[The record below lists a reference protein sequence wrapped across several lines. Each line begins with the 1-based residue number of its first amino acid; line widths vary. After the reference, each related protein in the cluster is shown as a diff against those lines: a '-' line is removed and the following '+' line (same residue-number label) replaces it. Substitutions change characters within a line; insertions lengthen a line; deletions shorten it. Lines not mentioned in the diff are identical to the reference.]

1 MMNLRKNCVNSGRRA
16 HLVGLKPMGPL
27 TKEIPEIDFR
37 SIRDILRLRWWI
49 FPLCVVVCVGL
60 LYTQESNLQSTPS
73 SVLVVATYGPR
84 NEMAGLSLYGID
96 PTAVREY
103 PSFQNQLESVR
114 EQAAKAV
121 EDQLGQSIDVTVTRP
136 EQQVSLITAADT
148 TGKQKLTMLNVGEP
162 NYILTC
168 IASTQETCDQ
178 AIAIYVKQLSVSRAD
193 GIANGLRKLADD
205 VQKVIDSTQVEQSQL
220 ELQRNALLTASSSAA
235 GEMQL
240 VSELV
245 EAQSGTITTVKKTTY
260 IFGALAGL
268 LIAALIVL
276 QLTYTD
282 DKIRSSRKLLSSNST
297 PVFLGEITSRNT
309 AAEVRQVLA
318 GLVTQSRAAG
328 KSSISLIP
336 IDAHADLDH
345 LIGLMGD
352 DAKSNGLTITK
363 TPSIDEMSIAQMLDS
378 ASALTVI
385 IAHKNS
391 SSLAAVRHAK
401 EVLARSNN
409 NVVGIVLVTPSR

>member
-1 MMNLRKNCVNSGRRA
+1 
-16 HLVGLKPMGPL
+16 MGPL
-27 TKEIPEIDFR
+27 TKEIPEIDLR

-60 LYTQESNLQSTPS
+60 LFTQESNLRSAPT

-121 EDQLGQSIDVTVTRP
+121 EDQLGQPIDVIVTRP
-136 EQQVSLITAADT
+136 EQQVSLIAAADT

-162 NYILTC
+162 NYVLTC
-168 IASTQETCDQ
+168 SASTQESCDQ
-178 AIAIYVKQLSVSRAD
+178 AIAIYVQQLSTSRAN

-205 VQKVIDSTQVEQSQL
+205 VQKVIDSTRVEQSQL
-220 ELQRNALLTASSSAA
+220 ELQRNALLTASSSAT

-352 DAKSNGLTITK
+352 DAKSNGITITK

-385 IAHKNS
+385 IAGKNV
-391 SSLAAVRHAK
+391 SSLTAVRHAK

-409 NVVGIVLVTPSR
+409 NVVGVVLVAPTR

>member
-1 MMNLRKNCVNSGRRA
+1 
-16 HLVGLKPMGPL
+16 MGPL
-27 TKEIPEIDFR
+27 TKEIPEIDLR

-60 LYTQESNLQSTPS
+60 LFTQESNLQSAPT

-103 PSFQNQLESVR
+103 PSFQNQLENVR

-121 EDQLGQSIDVTVTRP
+121 EDQLGQPIDVIVTRP
-136 EQQVSLITAADT
+136 EQQVSLIAAADT

-162 NYILTC
+162 NYVLTC
-168 IASTQETCDQ
+168 SASTQESCDQ
-178 AIAIYVKQLSVSRAD
+178 AIAIYVQQLSTSRAD
-193 GIANGLRKLADD
+193 GIANGLRKLADN
-205 VQKVIDSTQVEQSQL
+205 VQKVIDSTQAGQSQL
-220 ELQRNALLTASSSAA
+220 ELQRNALLTASSSAT

-245 EAQSGTITTVKKTTY
+245 EAQSGTLTTVKTTTY

-268 LIAALIVL
+268 LVAALIVL

-282 DKIRSSRKLLSSNST
+282 DKIRSSRKLLSSSST
-297 PVFLGEITSRNT
+297 PVFLGEISSHNA

-318 GLVTQSRAAG
+318 GLVTRSHVTNQTL
-328 KSSISLIP
+328 ISLVPVDKKTDI
-336 IDAHADLDH
+336 DH
-345 LIGLMGD
+345 LIELMGD

-363 TPSIDEMSIAQMLDS
+363 TASVDEMSVTQIVES
-378 ASALTVI
+378 AATLTVI
-385 IAHKNS
+385 IARRNFS
-391 SSLAAVRHAK
+391 TLTALRRAE

-409 NVVGIVLVTPSR
+409 NVVGVVLVTPTR

>member
-1 MMNLRKNCVNSGRRA
+1 MMNLRKNCVNSGCRA

-60 LYTQESNLQSTPS
+60 LYTQESNLQLTPS

-96 PTAVREY
+96 STAVREY

-121 EDQLGQSIDVTVTRP
+121 EDQLGQSIDVTVARP

-268 LIAALIVL
+268 LISALIVL

-336 IDAHADLDH
+336 IDAHADLDY

-385 IAHKNS
+385 IAHKNL

>member
-1 MMNLRKNCVNSGRRA
+1 
-16 HLVGLKPMGPL
+16 MGPL

-49 FPLCVVVCVGL
+49 FPLCAVVCVGL
-60 LYTQESNLQSTPS
+60 LFTQESNLQSDPS

-84 NEMAGLSLYGID
+84 NEMAALSLYGID

-114 EQAAKAV
+114 EQAAEAV
-121 EDQLGQSIDVTVTRP
+121 EVQLGQPIDVTVARP
-136 EQQVSLITAADT
+136 EQQVSLIAAADT

-162 NYILTC
+162 NYVLVC
-168 IASTQETCDQ
+168 SASTQQSCDQ
-178 AIAIYVKQLSVSRAD
+178 AIAIYVKQLSISRAN

-205 VQKVIDSTQVEQSQL
+205 VQKVLDASQDNQSQL
-220 ELQRNALLTASSSAA
+220 ELQRNALLTASSSAT

-245 EAQSGTITTVKKTTY
+245 EAQGGTITTVNKSTY

-282 DKIRSSRKLLSSNST
+282 DKIRSSRKLQTSVSS
-297 PVFLGEITSRNT
+297 PVFLGEITGNST

-318 GLVTQSRAAG
+318 GLVTRSRVTNQTL
-328 KSSISLIP
+328 ISLVP
-336 IDAHADLDH
+336 VDAHVDIDH
-345 LIGLMGD
+345 IVGLMSD

-363 TPSIDEMSIAQMLDS
+363 IPSINEMSVAQMIDS

-385 IAHKNS
+385 IARKNL
-391 SSLAAVRHAK
+391 SSLTAVRHAK

-409 NVVGIVLVTPSR
+409 NVGGVILMSTLS

>member
-1 MMNLRKNCVNSGRRA
+1 
-16 HLVGLKPMGPL
+16 MGPL

-49 FPLCVVVCVGL
+49 FPLCAVVCVGL
-60 LYTQESNLQSTPS
+60 LFTQESNLQSDPS

-84 NEMAGLSLYGID
+84 NEMAALSLYGID

-114 EQAAKAV
+114 EQAAEAV
-121 EDQLGQSIDVTVTRP
+121 EVQLGQPIDVTVARP
-136 EQQVSLITAADT
+136 EQQVSLIAAADT

-162 NYILTC
+162 NYVLVC
-168 IASTQETCDQ
+168 SASTQESCDQ
-178 AIAIYVKQLSVSRAD
+178 AIAIYVKQLSISRAN

-205 VQKVIDSTQVEQSQL
+205 VQKVLDASQDNQSQL
-220 ELQRNALLTASSSAA
+220 ELQRNALLTASSSAT

-245 EAQSGTITTVKKTTY
+245 EAQGGTITTVNKSTY

-282 DKIRSSRKLLSSNST
+282 DKIRSSRKLQTSVSS
-297 PVFLGEITSRNT
+297 PVFLGEITGNST

-318 GLVTQSRAAG
+318 GLVTRSRVTNQTL
-328 KSSISLIP
+328 ISLVP
-336 IDAHADLDH
+336 VDAHVDIDH
-345 LIGLMGD
+345 IVGLMSD

-363 TPSIDEMSIAQMLDS
+363 IPSINEMSVAQMIDS

-385 IAHKNS
+385 IARKNL
-391 SSLAAVRHAK
+391 SSLTAVRHAK

-409 NVVGIVLVTPSR
+409 NVGGVILMSILS

>member
-1 MMNLRKNCVNSGRRA
+1 
-16 HLVGLKPMGPL
+16 MGPL
-27 TKEIPEIDFR
+27 SKEIPEIDFR

-49 FPLCVVVCVGL
+49 FPLCAVVCVGL
-60 LYTQESNLQSTPS
+60 LFTQESNLQSDPS

-114 EQAAKAV
+114 EQAAEAV
-121 EDQLGQSIDVTVTRP
+121 EVQLGQPIDVTVARP
-136 EQQVSLITAADT
+136 EQQVSLIAATDT
-148 TGKQKLTMLNVGEP
+148 NGKQKLTMLNVGEP
-162 NYILTC
+162 NYVLVC
-168 IASTQETCDQ
+168 SASTQQSCDQ
-178 AIAIYVKQLSVSRAD
+178 AIAIYVKQLSISRAN

-205 VQKVIDSTQVEQSQL
+205 VQKVLDASQDNQSQL
-220 ELQRNALLTASSSAA
+220 ELQRNALLTASSSAT

-245 EAQSGTITTVKKTTY
+245 EAQGGTITTVNKSTY

-282 DKIRSSRKLLSSNST
+282 DKIRSSRKLQTSVSS
-297 PVFLGEITSRNT
+297 PVFLGEITGNST

-318 GLVTQSRAAG
+318 GLVTRSRVTNQTL
-328 KSSISLIP
+328 ISLVP
-336 IDAHADLDH
+336 VDAHVDIDH
-345 LIGLMGD
+345 IVGLMSD

-363 TPSIDEMSIAQMLDS
+363 IPSINEMSVAQMIDS

-385 IAHKNS
+385 IARKNL
-391 SSLAAVRHAK
+391 SSLTAVRHAK

-409 NVVGIVLVTPSR
+409 NVGGVILMSILS

>member
-1 MMNLRKNCVNSGRRA
+1 
-16 HLVGLKPMGPL
+16 MGPL
-27 TKEIPEIDFR
+27 SKEIPEIDFR

-49 FPLCVVVCVGL
+49 FPLCAVVCVGL
-60 LYTQESNLQSTPS
+60 LFTQESNLQSDPS

-84 NEMAGLSLYGID
+84 NEMAALSLYGID

-114 EQAAKAV
+114 EQAAEAV
-121 EDQLGQSIDVTVTRP
+121 EVQLGQPIDVTVARP
-136 EQQVSLITAADT
+136 EQQVSLIAATDT
-148 TGKQKLTMLNVGEP
+148 NGKQKLTMLNVGEP
-162 NYILTC
+162 NYVLVC
-168 IASTQETCDQ
+168 SASTQQSCDQ
-178 AIAIYVKQLSVSRAD
+178 AIAIYVKQLSISRAN

-205 VQKVIDSTQVEQSQL
+205 VQKVLDASQDNQSQL
-220 ELQRNALLTASSSAA
+220 ELQRNALLTASSSAT

-245 EAQSGTITTVKKTTY
+245 EAQGGTITTVNKSTY

-282 DKIRSSRKLLSSNST
+282 DKIRSSRKLQTSVSS
-297 PVFLGEITSRNT
+297 PVFLGEITGNST

-318 GLVTQSRAAG
+318 GLVTRSRVTNQTL
-328 KSSISLIP
+328 ISLVP
-336 IDAHADLDH
+336 VDAHVDIDH
-345 LIGLMGD
+345 IVGLMSD

-363 TPSIDEMSIAQMLDS
+363 IPSINEMSVAQMIDS

-385 IAHKNS
+385 IARKNL
-391 SSLAAVRHAK
+391 SSLTAVRHAK

-409 NVVGIVLVTPSR
+409 NVGGVILMSILS

>member
-1 MMNLRKNCVNSGRRA
+1 MMNLRKNCVNSGCRA

-318 GLVTQSRAAG
+318 GLVTQSRATNQ
-328 KSSISLIP
+328 SLISLLP
-336 IDAHADLDH
+336 VDAHADLDY
-345 LIGLMGD
+345 LIELMSD

-363 TPSIDEMSIAQMLDS
+363 TPSVDEMSVVQMLDS

-385 IAHKNS
+385 IARKNL

-409 NVVGIVLVTPSR
+409 NVIGVVLVTPTR

>member
-1 MMNLRKNCVNSGRRA
+1 
-16 HLVGLKPMGPL
+16 MGPL
-27 TKEIPEIDFR
+27 SKEIPEIDFR

-49 FPLCVVVCVGL
+49 FPLCAVVCVGL
-60 LYTQESNLQSTPS
+60 LFTQESNLQSDPS

-121 EDQLGQSIDVTVTRP
+121 EVQLGQPIDVTVARP
-136 EQQVSLITAADT
+136 EQQVSLIAATDT
-148 TGKQKLTMLNVGEP
+148 NGKQKLTMLNVGEP
-162 NYILTC
+162 NYVLVC
-168 IASTQETCDQ
+168 SASTQQSCDQ
-178 AIAIYVKQLSVSRAD
+178 AIAIYVKQLSISRAN

-205 VQKVIDSTQVEQSQL
+205 VQKVLDASQDNQSQL
-220 ELQRNALLTASSSAA
+220 ELQRNALLTASSSAT

-245 EAQSGTITTVKKTTY
+245 EAQGGTITTVNKSTY

-282 DKIRSSRKLLSSNST
+282 DKIRSSRKLQTSVSS
-297 PVFLGEITSRNT
+297 PVFLGEITGNST

-318 GLVTQSRAAG
+318 GLVTRSRVTNQTL
-328 KSSISLIP
+328 ISLVP
-336 IDAHADLDH
+336 VDAHVDIDH
-345 LIGLMGD
+345 IVGLMSD

-363 TPSIDEMSIAQMLDS
+363 IPSINEMSVAQMIDS

-385 IAHKNS
+385 IARKNL
-391 SSLAAVRHAK
+391 SSLTAVRHAK

-409 NVVGIVLVTPSR
+409 NVGGVILMSTLS

>member
-1 MMNLRKNCVNSGRRA
+1 
-16 HLVGLKPMGPL
+16 MGPL

-49 FPLCVVVCVGL
+49 FPLCVIVCIGL

-84 NEMAGLSLYGID
+84 NETAGLSLYGID

-114 EQAAKAV
+114 EQAAKDV
-121 EDQLGQSIDVTVTRP
+121 EVQLGQPIDVSVSRP
-136 EQQVSLITAADT
+136 EQQVSLIAAEDT
-148 TGKQKLTMLNVGEP
+148 TGEQKLTMLSVGEP
-162 NYILTC
+162 NYVLTC
-168 IASTQETCDQ
+168 SASTQETCDQ
-178 AIAIYVKQLSVSRAD
+178 AIEIYVKQLSVSRAD

-205 VQKVIDSTQVEQSQL
+205 IQGVLDSSKVDQSQL
-220 ELQRNALLTASSSAA
+220 QLQRNALLTASSSAT

-240 VSELV
+240 VSEIV

-260 IFGALAGL
+260 VFGALAGL
-268 LIAALIVL
+268 LIAALIIL

-282 DKIRSSRKLLSSNST
+282 DKIRSSRKLLSSASA

-309 AAEVRQVLA
+309 TAEVRQVLA
-318 GLVTQSRAAG
+318 GLVTQSRVANR
-328 KSSISLIP
+328 SVVSLLP
-336 IDAHADLDH
+336 VDTHVDLDH
-345 LIGLMGD
+345 LIELMGE

-363 TPSIDEMSIAQMLDS
+363 TPSVDEMSVAQMLDT

-385 IAHKNS
+385 IARKNL

-409 NVVGIVLVTPSR
+409 NVVGVVLVTLNR

>member
-1 MMNLRKNCVNSGRRA
+1 
-16 HLVGLKPMGPL
+16 MGPL

-49 FPLCVVVCVGL
+49 FPLCAVVCVGL
-60 LYTQESNLQSTPS
+60 LFTQESNLQSDPS

-84 NEMAGLSLYGID
+84 NEMAALSLYGID

-114 EQAAKAV
+114 EQAAEAV
-121 EDQLGQSIDVTVTRP
+121 EVQLGQPIDVTVARP
-136 EQQVSLITAADT
+136 EQQVSLIAAADT

-162 NYILTC
+162 NYVLVC
-168 IASTQETCDQ
+168 SASTQESCDQ
-178 AIAIYVKQLSVSRAD
+178 AIAIYVKQLSISRAN

-205 VQKVIDSTQVEQSQL
+205 VQKVLDASQDNQSQL
-220 ELQRNALLTASSSAA
+220 ELQRNALLTASSSAT

-245 EAQSGTITTVKKTTY
+245 EAQGGTITTVNKSTY

-282 DKIRSSRKLLSSNST
+282 DKIRSSRKLQTSVSS
-297 PVFLGEITSRNT
+297 PVFLGEITGNST

-318 GLVTQSRAAG
+318 GLVTRSRVTNQTL
-328 KSSISLIP
+328 ISLVP
-336 IDAHADLDH
+336 VDAHVDIDH
-345 LIGLMGD
+345 IVGLMSD

-363 TPSIDEMSIAQMLDS
+363 IPSINEMSVAQMIDS

-385 IAHKNS
+385 IARKNL
-391 SSLAAVRHAK
+391 SSLTAVRHAK

-409 NVVGIVLVTPSR
+409 NVGGVILMSTLS

>member
-1 MMNLRKNCVNSGRRA
+1 
-16 HLVGLKPMGPL
+16 MGPL
-27 TKEIPEIDFR
+27 TKEIPEIDLR

-60 LYTQESNLQSTPS
+60 LFTQESNLKSAPT

-121 EDQLGQSIDVTVTRP
+121 EDQLGQPIDVIITRP
-136 EQQVSLITAADT
+136 EQQVSLIAAADT

-162 NYILTC
+162 NYVLTC
-168 IASTQETCDQ
+168 IASTQESCDQ
-178 AIAIYVKQLSVSRAD
+178 AIAIYVQQLSTSRAN

-205 VQKVIDSTQVEQSQL
+205 VQKVIDSTRVEQSQL
-220 ELQRNALLTASSSAA
+220 ELQRNALLTASSSAT

-363 TPSIDEMSIAQMLDS
+363 TPSIDEMSLAQMLDS

-385 IAHKNS
+385 IAGKNV
-391 SSLAAVRHAK
+391 SSLTAVRHAK

-409 NVVGIVLVTPSR
+409 NVVGVVLVAPTR

>member
-1 MMNLRKNCVNSGRRA
+1 MS
-16 HLVGLKPMGPL
+16 
-27 TKEIPEIDFR
+27 
-37 SIRDILRLRWWI
+37 
-49 FPLCVVVCVGL
+49 
-60 LYTQESNLQSTPS
+60 
-73 SVLVVATYGPR
+73 
-84 NEMAGLSLYGID
+84 
-96 PTAVREY
+96 
-103 PSFQNQLESVR
+103 
-114 EQAAKAV
+114 
-121 EDQLGQSIDVTVTRP
+121 
-136 EQQVSLITAADT
+136 
-148 TGKQKLTMLNVGEP
+148 
-162 NYILTC
+162 
-168 IASTQETCDQ
+168 
-178 AIAIYVKQLSVSRAD
+178 QLSASRAD

-309 AAEVRQVLA
+309 AAEVRQVVA
-318 GLVTQSRAAG
+318 GLVTQSRVTNQ
-328 KSSISLIP
+328 SLISLLP
-336 IDAHADLDH
+336 VDTHTDLDH
-345 LIGLMGD
+345 LIELMGED
-352 DAKSNGLTITK
+352 TKSNGFAITK
-363 TPSIDEMSIAQMLDS
+363 TVSVDEMSVAQMLDR

-385 IAHKNS
+385 IARKNL
-391 SSLAAVRHAK
+391 SSLTAVRHAK

-409 NVVGIVLVTPSR
+409 NVVGVILVTPTH

>member
-1 MMNLRKNCVNSGRRA
+1 
-16 HLVGLKPMGPL
+16 MGPL

-178 AIAIYVKQLSVSRAD
+178 AIEIYVKQLSVSRAD

-205 VQKVIDSTQVEQSQL
+205 VQKVLDSSPDNQSQL

-245 EAQSGTITTVKKTTY
+245 EAQSGTITTVHKSTY

-268 LIAALIVL
+268 LIALLIVL

-282 DKIRSSRKLLSSNST
+282 DKIRSSRKLLSSSST
-297 PVFLGEITSRNT
+297 PIFLGEITSRNT

-318 GLVTQSRAAG
+318 GLVTQSRVANR
-328 KSSISLIP
+328 SLISLLP
-336 IDAHADLDH
+336 ADAHTDLDH
-345 LIGLMGD
+345 LIELMSD
-352 DAKSNGLTITK
+352 DAKSNGLTIAK
-363 TPSIDEMSIAQMLDS
+363 TPSVDEMSIAQMLDS

-385 IAHKNS
+385 IARKNL
-391 SSLAAVRHAK
+391 SSLTAVRHAK

-409 NVVGIVLVTPSR
+409 NVVGVILVTPTH

>member
-1 MMNLRKNCVNSGRRA
+1 
-16 HLVGLKPMGPL
+16 MGPL

-178 AIAIYVKQLSVSRAD
+178 AIEIYVKQLSVSRAD

-205 VQKVIDSTQVEQSQL
+205 VQKVLDSSPDNQSQL

-245 EAQSGTITTVKKTTY
+245 DAQSGTITTVHKSTY

-268 LIAALIVL
+268 LIALLIVL

-282 DKIRSSRKLLSSNST
+282 DKIRSSRKLLSSSST
-297 PVFLGEITSRNT
+297 PIFLGEITSRNT

-318 GLVTQSRAAG
+318 GLVTQSRVANR
-328 KSSISLIP
+328 SLISLLP
-336 IDAHADLDH
+336 ADAHTDLDH
-345 LIGLMGD
+345 LIELMSD
-352 DAKSNGLTITK
+352 DAKSNGLTIAK
-363 TPSIDEMSIAQMLDS
+363 TPSVDEMSIAQMLDS

-385 IAHKNS
+385 IARKNL
-391 SSLAAVRHAK
+391 SSLTAVRHAK

-409 NVVGIVLVTPSR
+409 NVVGVILVTPTH

>member
-1 MMNLRKNCVNSGRRA
+1 
-16 HLVGLKPMGPL
+16 MGPL
-27 TKEIPEIDFR
+27 TKEIPEIDLR

-49 FPLCVVVCVGL
+49 FPLCVVVSVGL
-60 LYTQESNLQSTPS
+60 LFTQESNLKSAPT

-121 EDQLGQSIDVTVTRP
+121 EDQLGQPIDVIITRP
-136 EQQVSLITAADT
+136 EQQVSLIAAADT

-162 NYILTC
+162 NYVLTC
-168 IASTQETCDQ
+168 IASTQESCDQ
-178 AIAIYVKQLSVSRAD
+178 AIAIYVQQLSTSRAN

-205 VQKVIDSTQVEQSQL
+205 VQKVIDSTRVEQSQL
-220 ELQRNALLTASSSAA
+220 ELQRNALLTASSSAT

-245 EAQSGTITTVKKTTY
+245 EARSGTITTVHKSTY

-268 LIAALIVL
+268 LIALLIVL

-282 DKIRSSRKLLSSNST
+282 DKIRSSRKLLSSSST
-297 PVFLGEITSRNT
+297 PIFLGEITSRNT

-328 KSSISLIP
+328 KSSISLMP
-336 IDAHADLDH
+336 ADAHTDLDH
-345 LIGLMGD
+345 LIELMSD
-352 DAKSNGLTITK
+352 DAKSNGLTIAK
-363 TPSIDEMSIAQMLDS
+363 TPSVDEMSIAQMLDS

-385 IAHKNS
+385 IARKNL
-391 SSLAAVRHAK
+391 SSLTAVRHAK

-409 NVVGIVLVTPSR
+409 NVVGVILVTPTH

>member
-1 MMNLRKNCVNSGRRA
+1 
-16 HLVGLKPMGPL
+16 MGPL
-27 TKEIPEIDFR
+27 TKEIPEIDLR

-60 LYTQESNLQSTPS
+60 LFTQESNLKSAPT

-96 PTAVREY
+96 PTAVREF
-103 PSFQNQLESVR
+103 PSFQNQLENVR

-121 EDQLGQSIDVTVTRP
+121 EDQLGQPIDVTVTRP
-136 EQQVSLITAADT
+136 EQQVSLIAAADT

-162 NYILTC
+162 NYVLTC
-168 IASTQETCDQ
+168 SASTQESCDQ
-178 AIAIYVKQLSVSRAD
+178 AIAIYVQQLSTSRAN

-220 ELQRNALLTASSSAA
+220 ELQRIALLTASSSAT

-245 EAQSGTITTVKKTTY
+245 EAQSGTITTVHTTTY

-268 LIAALIVL
+268 LMALLIVL

-282 DKIRSSRKLLSSNST
+282 DKIRSSRKLLSSASA

-318 GLVTQSRAAG
+318 GLVTQSRAANQ
-328 KSSISLIP
+328 SLISLLP
-336 IDAHADLDH
+336 VDAHADLDY

-363 TPSIDEMSIAQMLDS
+363 TPSVDEMSVVQMLDS

-385 IAHKNS
+385 IARKNL

-409 NVVGIVLVTPSR
+409 NVIGVVLVTPTR

>member
-1 MMNLRKNCVNSGRRA
+1 
-16 HLVGLKPMGPL
+16 
-27 TKEIPEIDFR
+27 
-37 SIRDILRLRWWI
+37 
-49 FPLCVVVCVGL
+49 
-60 LYTQESNLQSTPS
+60 
-73 SVLVVATYGPR
+73 VLVVATYGPR

-121 EDQLGQSIDVTVTRP
+121 EDQLGQPIDVSVSRP
-136 EQQVSLITAADT
+136 EQQVSLIAAADT

-162 NYILTC
+162 NYVLTC
-168 IASTQETCDQ
+168 IASTPELCDQ
-178 AIAIYVKQLSVSRAD
+178 AIEIYVKQLSASRAD

-205 VQKVIDSTQVEQSQL
+205 VQNVINSSQVGQSQL
-220 ELQRNALLTASSSAA
+220 ELQRNALLTASSSAT

-268 LIAALIVL
+268 LIALLIVL

-282 DKIRSSRKLLSSNST
+282 DKIRSSRKLLSSSST
-297 PVFLGEITSRNT
+297 PVFLGEISLRNT
-309 AAEVRQVLA
+309 TAEARQVVA
-318 GLVTQSRAAG
+318 GLVTQSRAANQ
-328 KSSISLIP
+328 SLISLLP
-336 IDAHADLDH
+336 VDAHADLDY
-345 LIGLMGD
+345 LIGLMDD

-363 TPSIDEMSIAQMLDS
+363 TPSVDEMSVAQMLDS

-385 IAHKNS
+385 IARKNL

-409 NVVGIVLVTPSR
+409 NVIGVVLVTPTR

>member
-1 MMNLRKNCVNSGRRA
+1 
-16 HLVGLKPMGPL
+16 MGPL
-27 TKEIPEIDFR
+27 TKEIPEIDLR

-60 LYTQESNLQSTPS
+60 LFTQESNLRSAPT

-103 PSFQNQLESVR
+103 PSFQNQLENVR

-121 EDQLGQSIDVTVTRP
+121 EDQLGQPIDVIVTRP
-136 EQQVSLITAADT
+136 EQQVSLIAAADT

-162 NYILTC
+162 NYVLTC
-168 IASTQETCDQ
+168 SASTQESCDQ
-178 AIAIYVKQLSVSRAD
+178 AIAIYVQQLSTSRAD
-193 GIANGLRKLADD
+193 GIANGLRKLADN
-205 VQKVIDSTQVEQSQL
+205 VQKVIDSTQAGQSQL
-220 ELQRNALLTASSSAA
+220 ELQRNALLTASSSAT

-245 EAQSGTITTVKKTTY
+245 EAQSGTLTTVKTTTY

-268 LIAALIVL
+268 LVAAFIVL

-282 DKIRSSRKLLSSNST
+282 DKIRSSRKLLSSSST

-309 AAEVRQVLA
+309 AAEVRQVVA
-318 GLVTQSRAAG
+318 GLVTQSRAANQ
-328 KSSISLIP
+328 SLISLLP
-336 IDAHADLDH
+336 VDAHADLDY

-363 TPSIDEMSIAQMLDS
+363 TPSVDEMSVAQMLDS

-385 IAHKNS
+385 IARKNL

-409 NVVGIVLVTPSR
+409 NVIGVVLVTPTR

>member
-1 MMNLRKNCVNSGRRA
+1 
-16 HLVGLKPMGPL
+16 MGPL
-27 TKEIPEIDFR
+27 TKEIPEIDLR

-60 LYTQESNLQSTPS
+60 LFTQESNLKSAPT

-121 EDQLGQSIDVTVTRP
+121 EDQLGQPIDVTVTRP
-136 EQQVSLITAADT
+136 EQQVSLIAAADT

-162 NYILTC
+162 NYVLVC
-168 IASTQETCDQ
+168 SASTRESCDQ
-178 AIAIYVKQLSVSRAD
+178 AIAIYVKQLSTSRAN

-205 VQKVIDSTQVEQSQL
+205 VQKVIDSTRVEQTQL
-220 ELQRNALLTASSSAA
+220 ELQRNALLTASSSAS

-245 EAQSGTITTVKKTTY
+245 EAQSATITTVKKTTY
-260 IFGALAGL
+260 LFGALAGL
-268 LIAALIVL
+268 LMALLIVL

-282 DKIRSSRKLLSSNST
+282 DKIRSSRKLLSSASA
-297 PVFLGEITSRNT
+297 PVFLGEITGNNT
-309 AAEVRQVLA
+309 DAEVRQVLA
-318 GLVTQSRAAG
+318 GLVTQSRVANR
-328 KSSISLIP
+328 SLISLLP
-336 IDAHADLDH
+336 IDADADLDH
-345 LIGLMGD
+345 LIGLLSD

-363 TPSIDEMSIAQMLDS
+363 TPSVDEMSVAQMLDS
-378 ASALTVI
+378 ATALTVM
-385 IAHKNS
+385 IAGKNV
-391 SSLAAVRHAK
+391 SSLTAVRHAK

-409 NVVGIVLVTPSR
+409 NVVGVVLVTPTR

>member
-1 MMNLRKNCVNSGRRA
+1 
-16 HLVGLKPMGPL
+16 MGPL
-27 TKEIPEIDFR
+27 TKEIPEIDLR

-60 LYTQESNLQSTPS
+60 LFTQESNLRSAPT

-103 PSFQNQLESVR
+103 PSFQNQLENVR

-121 EDQLGQSIDVTVTRP
+121 EDQLGQPIDVIVTRP
-136 EQQVSLITAADT
+136 EQQVSLIAAADT

-162 NYILTC
+162 NYVLTC
-168 IASTQETCDQ
+168 SASTQESCDQ
-178 AIAIYVKQLSVSRAD
+178 AIAIYVQQLSTSRAD
-193 GIANGLRKLADD
+193 GIANGLRKLADN
-205 VQKVIDSTQVEQSQL
+205 VQKVIDSTQAGQSQL
-220 ELQRNALLTASSSAA
+220 ELQRNALLTASSSAT

-245 EAQSGTITTVKKTTY
+245 EAQSGTLTTVKTTTY

-268 LIAALIVL
+268 LVAAFIVL

-282 DKIRSSRKLLSSNST
+282 DKIRSSRKLLSSSST
-297 PVFLGEITSRNT
+297 PVFLGEITSHNT
-309 AAEVRQVLA
+309 AAEVRQVVA
-318 GLVTQSRAAG
+318 GLVTQSRAANQ
-328 KSSISLIP
+328 SLISLLP
-336 IDAHADLDH
+336 VDAHADLDY

-363 TPSIDEMSIAQMLDS
+363 TPSVDEMSVAQMLDS

-385 IAHKNS
+385 IARKNL

-409 NVVGIVLVTPSR
+409 NVVGVVLVTPTR

>member
-1 MMNLRKNCVNSGRRA
+1 MMNLRKNCVNSGCRA

-121 EDQLGQSIDVTVTRP
+121 EDQLGQSIDVTVARP

-178 AIAIYVKQLSVSRAD
+178 AITIYVKQLSVSRAD

-385 IAHKNS
+385 IAHKNL

>member
-1 MMNLRKNCVNSGRRA
+1 
-16 HLVGLKPMGPL
+16 MGPL
-27 TKEIPEIDFR
+27 TKEIPEIDLR

-60 LYTQESNLQSTPS
+60 LFTQESNLRSAPT

-103 PSFQNQLESVR
+103 PSFQNQLENVR

-121 EDQLGQSIDVTVTRP
+121 EDQLGQPIDVIVTRP
-136 EQQVSLITAADT
+136 EQQVSLIAAADT

-162 NYILTC
+162 NYVLTC
-168 IASTQETCDQ
+168 IASTQESCDQ
-178 AIAIYVKQLSVSRAD
+178 AIAIYVQQLSTSRAD
-193 GIANGLRKLADD
+193 GIANGLRKLADN
-205 VQKVIDSTQVEQSQL
+205 VQKVIDSTQAGQSQL
-220 ELQRNALLTASSSAA
+220 ELQRNALLTASSSAT

-245 EAQSGTITTVKKTTY
+245 EAQSGTLTTVKTTTY

-268 LIAALIVL
+268 LVAAFIVL

-282 DKIRSSRKLLSSNST
+282 DKIRSSRKLLSSSST

-309 AAEVRQVLA
+309 AAEVRQVVA
-318 GLVTQSRAAG
+318 GLVTQSRAANQ
-328 KSSISLIP
+328 SLISLLP
-336 IDAHADLDH
+336 VDAHADLDY

-363 TPSIDEMSIAQMLDS
+363 TPSVDEMSVAQMLDS

-385 IAHKNS
+385 IARKNL
-391 SSLAAVRHAK
+391 SSLTAVRYAK

-409 NVVGIVLVTPSR
+409 NVVGVILVTPTH

>member
-1 MMNLRKNCVNSGRRA
+1 
-16 HLVGLKPMGPL
+16 MGPL
-27 TKEIPEIDFR
+27 TKEIPEIDLR

-60 LYTQESNLQSTPS
+60 LFTQESNLRSAPT

-103 PSFQNQLESVR
+103 PSFQNQLENVR

-121 EDQLGQSIDVTVTRP
+121 EDQLGQPIDVIVTRP
-136 EQQVSLITAADT
+136 EQQVSLIAAADT

-162 NYILTC
+162 NYVLTC
-168 IASTQETCDQ
+168 SASTQESCDQ
-178 AIAIYVKQLSVSRAD
+178 AIAIYVQQLSTSRAD
-193 GIANGLRKLADD
+193 GIANGLRKLADN
-205 VQKVIDSTQVEQSQL
+205 VQKVIDSTQAGQSQL
-220 ELQRNALLTASSSAA
+220 ELQRNALLTASSSAT

-245 EAQSGTITTVKKTTY
+245 EAQSGTLTTVKTTTY

-268 LIAALIVL
+268 LVAALIVL

-282 DKIRSSRKLLSSNST
+282 DKIRSSRKLLSSSST

-309 AAEVRQVLA
+309 AAEVRQVVA
-318 GLVTQSRAAG
+318 GLVTQSRAANQ
-328 KSSISLIP
+328 SLISLLP
-336 IDAHADLDH
+336 VDAHADLDY

-363 TPSIDEMSIAQMLDS
+363 TPSVDEMSVAQMLDS

-385 IAHKNS
+385 IARKNL
-391 SSLAAVRHAK
+391 SSLAAVHHAK

-409 NVVGIVLVTPSR
+409 NVIGVVLVTPTR

>member
-1 MMNLRKNCVNSGRRA
+1 
-16 HLVGLKPMGPL
+16 MGPL

-37 SIRDILRLRWWI
+37 SIWDILRLRWWI

-60 LYTQESNLQSTPS
+60 LFTQESNLQSTPT

-96 PTAVREY
+96 PTAVREF

-114 EQAAKAV
+114 EQAAKTV
-121 EDQLGQSIDVTVTRP
+121 EEQLGQPVDVSVSRP
-136 EQQVSLITAADT
+136 EQQVSLIAAADT

-162 NYILTC
+162 NYVLTC
-168 IASTQETCDQ
+168 SASTQELCDQ
-178 AIAIYVKQLSVSRAD
+178 AIEIYVKQLSISRAE
-193 GIANGLRKLADD
+193 GITNGLRKLADD
-205 VQKVIDSTQVEQSQL
+205 VQQVLDSSQDNQSQL
-220 ELQRNALLTASSSAA
+220 ILQRNALMTASSSAT

-240 VSELV
+240 VSEVV
-245 EAQSGTITTVKKTTY
+245 EAQSGTITTVNKSTY

-282 DKIRSSRKLLSSNST
+282 DKIRSARKLRSSTST
-297 PVFLGEITSRNT
+297 PAFLGEISSHNA

-318 GLVTQSRAAG
+318 GLVTRSRVTNQTL
-328 KSSISLIP
+328 ISLVPVDTETDI
-336 IDAHADLDH
+336 DH
-345 LIGLMGD
+345 LVELMSD
-352 DAKSNGLTITK
+352 DAKSNGLALAKLPTVN
-363 TPSIDEMSIAQMLDS
+363 EMTVAQIVES
-378 ASALTVI
+378 AATLTVI
-385 IAHKNS
+385 IARRNFS
-391 SSLAAVRHAK
+391 TLTAVRRAE

-409 NVVGIVLVTPSR
+409 NVVGVVLVTPTR

>member
-1 MMNLRKNCVNSGRRA
+1 
-16 HLVGLKPMGPL
+16 MGPL

-37 SIRDILRLRWWI
+37 SIWDILRLRWWI

-60 LYTQESNLQSTPS
+60 LFTQESNLQSTPT

-96 PTAVREY
+96 PTAVREF

-114 EQAAKAV
+114 EQAAKTV
-121 EDQLGQSIDVTVTRP
+121 EEQLGQPVDVSVSRP
-136 EQQVSLITAADT
+136 EQQVSLIAAADT

-162 NYILTC
+162 NYVLTC
-168 IASTQETCDQ
+168 SASTQELCDQ
-178 AIAIYVKQLSVSRAD
+178 AIEIYVKQLSISRAE
-193 GIANGLRKLADD
+193 GITNGLRKLADD
-205 VQKVIDSTQVEQSQL
+205 VQQVLDSSQDNQSQL
-220 ELQRNALLTASSSAA
+220 ILQRNALMTASSSAT

-240 VSELV
+240 VSEVV
-245 EAQSGTITTVKKTTY
+245 EAQSGTITTVNKSTY

-282 DKIRSSRKLLSSNST
+282 DKIRSARKLRSSTST
-297 PVFLGEITSRNT
+297 PAFLGEISSHNA

-318 GLVTQSRAAG
+318 GLVTRSRVTNQTL
-328 KSSISLIP
+328 ISLIP
-336 IDAHADLDH
+336 VDTQTDIDQLVE
-345 LIGLMGD
+345 LMSD
-352 DAKSNGLTITK
+352 DAKSNGLALAKLPTVN
-363 TPSIDEMSIAQMLDS
+363 EMTVAQIVES
-378 ASALTVI
+378 AATLTVI
-385 IAHKNS
+385 IARRNFS
-391 SSLAAVRHAK
+391 TLTAVRRAE

-409 NVVGIVLVTPSR
+409 NVVGVVLVTPTR

>member
-1 MMNLRKNCVNSGRRA
+1 
-16 HLVGLKPMGPL
+16 MGPL
-27 TKEIPEIDFR
+27 TKEIPEIDLR

-49 FPLCVVVCVGL
+49 FPLCVVVSVGL
-60 LYTQESNLQSTPS
+60 LFTQESNLKSAPT

-121 EDQLGQSIDVTVTRP
+121 EDQLGQPIDVIITRP
-136 EQQVSLITAADT
+136 QQQVSLIAAADT

-162 NYILTC
+162 NYVLTC
-168 IASTQETCDQ
+168 IASTQESCDQ
-178 AIAIYVKQLSVSRAD
+178 AIAIYVQQLSTSRAN

-205 VQKVIDSTQVEQSQL
+205 VQKVIDSTRVEQSQL
-220 ELQRNALLTASSSAA
+220 ELQRNALLTASSSAT

-318 GLVTQSRAAG
+318 GLVTQSHAAG

-363 TPSIDEMSIAQMLDS
+363 TPSIDEMSLAQMLDS

-385 IAHKNS
+385 IAGKNV
-391 SSLAAVRHAK
+391 SSLTAVRHAK

-409 NVVGIVLVTPSR
+409 NVVGVVLVAPTR

>member
-1 MMNLRKNCVNSGRRA
+1 
-16 HLVGLKPMGPL
+16 MGPL

-49 FPLCVVVCVGL
+49 FPLCAVVCVGL
-60 LYTQESNLQSTPS
+60 LFTQESNLQSDPS

-114 EQAAKAV
+114 EQAAEAV
-121 EDQLGQSIDVTVTRP
+121 EVQLGQPIDVTVARP
-136 EQQVSLITAADT
+136 EQQVSLIAAADT

-162 NYILTC
+162 NYVLVC
-168 IASTQETCDQ
+168 SASTQESCDQ
-178 AIAIYVKQLSVSRAD
+178 AIAIYVKQISISRAN

-205 VQKVIDSTQVEQSQL
+205 VQKVLDASQDNQSQL
-220 ELQRNALLTASSSAA
+220 ELQRNALLTASSSAT

-245 EAQSGTITTVKKTTY
+245 EAQGGTITTVNKSTY

-282 DKIRSSRKLLSSNST
+282 DKIRSSRKLQTSVSS
-297 PVFLGEITSRNT
+297 PVFLGEITGNST

-318 GLVTQSRAAG
+318 GLVTRSRVTNQTL
-328 KSSISLIP
+328 ISLVP
-336 IDAHADLDH
+336 VDAHVDIDH
-345 LIGLMGD
+345 IVGLMSD

-363 TPSIDEMSIAQMLDS
+363 IPSINEMSVAQMIDS

-385 IAHKNS
+385 IARKNL
-391 SSLAAVRHAK
+391 SSLTAVRHAK

-409 NVVGIVLVTPSR
+409 NVGGVILMSILS

>member
-1 MMNLRKNCVNSGRRA
+1 
-16 HLVGLKPMGPL
+16 MGPL
-27 TKEIPEIDFR
+27 TKEIPEIDLR

-60 LYTQESNLQSTPS
+60 LFTQESNLKSAPT

-121 EDQLGQSIDVTVTRP
+121 EDQLGQSIDVTVARP
-136 EQQVSLITAADT
+136 EQQVSLIAAADT

-162 NYILTC
+162 NYVLTC
-168 IASTQETCDQ
+168 SASTQESCDQ
-178 AIAIYVKQLSVSRAD
+178 AVAIYVQQLSTSRAN

-205 VQKVIDSTQVEQSQL
+205 VQKVIDSTQVEQTQL
-220 ELQRNALLTASSSAA
+220 ELQRNALLTASSSAT

-245 EAQSGTITTVKKTTY
+245 EAQSGTITTVHTTTY

-268 LIAALIVL
+268 LMALLIVL

-282 DKIRSSRKLLSSNST
+282 DKIRSSRKLLSSASA
-297 PVFLGEITSRNT
+297 PIFLGEITGKDT

-318 GLVTQSRAAG
+318 GLVTQSRATNQ
-328 KSSISLIP
+328 SLISLLP
-336 IDAHADLDH
+336 VDAHADLDY
-345 LIGLMGD
+345 LIELMSD

-363 TPSIDEMSIAQMLDS
+363 TPSVDEMSVVQMLDS

-385 IAHKNS
+385 IARKNL

-409 NVVGIVLVTPSR
+409 NVIGVVLVTPTR

>member
-1 MMNLRKNCVNSGRRA
+1 
-16 HLVGLKPMGPL
+16 MGPL
-27 TKEIPEIDFR
+27 TKEIPEIDLR

-60 LYTQESNLQSTPS
+60 LFTQESNLRSAPT

-103 PSFQNQLESVR
+103 PSFQNQLENVR

-121 EDQLGQSIDVTVTRP
+121 EDQLGQPIDVIVARP
-136 EQQVSLITAADT
+136 EQQVSLIAAADT

-162 NYILTC
+162 NYVLTC
-168 IASTQETCDQ
+168 SASTQESCDQ
-178 AIAIYVKQLSVSRAD
+178 AIAIYVQQLSTSRAD
-193 GIANGLRKLADD
+193 GIANGLRKLADN
-205 VQKVIDSTQVEQSQL
+205 VQKVIDSTQAGQSQL
-220 ELQRNALLTASSSAA
+220 ELQRNALLTASSSAT

-245 EAQSGTITTVKKTTY
+245 EAQSGTLTTVKTTTY

-268 LIAALIVL
+268 LVAAFIVL

-282 DKIRSSRKLLSSNST
+282 DKIRSSRKLLSSSST

-309 AAEVRQVLA
+309 AAEVRQVVA
-318 GLVTQSRAAG
+318 GLVTQSRAANQ
-328 KSSISLIP
+328 SLISLLP
-336 IDAHADLDH
+336 VDAHADLDY

-363 TPSIDEMSIAQMLDS
+363 TPSVDEMSVAQMLDS

-385 IAHKNS
+385 IARKNL

-409 NVVGIVLVTPSR
+409 NVIGVVLVTPTR